1 MHVYAMFSVCRLCIE
16 GLLADTGRW
25 EFSIPC
31 KATLQNPLCKLK
43 TTMNIHV
50 VEHLEFA
57 CEEFTNRSIEYY
69 ILLGLHL

>member
-1 MHVYAMFSVCRLCIE
+1 
-16 GLLADTGRW
+16 
-25 EFSIPC
+25 
-31 KATLQNPLCKLK
+31 
-43 TTMNIHV
+43 MNIHV